1 MTMADGSE
9 QVFASEGKPSLRVSG
24 VLVDDRRLLMVEQSR
39 RDERYWLLPGGG
51 VIFGETLSEA
61 LRREFLEEL
70 GLRVAV
76 DRLLA
81 IVESISPDPAY
92 AKHVV
97 HMMFAVSAAKEVPPV
112 PRDEAVLAVAFLDE
126 VQLRNVD
133 VRPPINEFLRDCTR
147 ELPKWPQYLGRRW

>member
-1 MTMADGSE
+1 MADGSE